1 MSARLN
7 TSEGRPSDAI
17 RTTRM
22 KTRYRLALAAVL
34 LVAAAFLLP
43 RLTSSSER
51 PGSAAANPPGGNPS
65 QSGADSTS
73 VASAARGL
81 TNQASS
87 ADASIPTSPA
97 AVSGRI
103 PAGTLKPGHP
113 APSASADLPDDVVW
127 TIQDASSSRN
137 FVLALDEVW
146 LRNGEEKGKAVP
158 VQAASAAE
166 LEALVLSMEGEVFP
180 VLYEAGRP
188 RNEYTRR
195 VVTPA
200 VSIKLDD
207 PAQAAAIAA
216 AAGAASFEIPE
227 YAADQAI
234 LSTPRGLAALRVAEN
249 LSNLDGVAWA
259 EPQLARQYAKRQ
271 SWPPNDPLFTNQWHL
286 RNTGQS
292 NGVAGIDVGINV
304 TNAAIITNGLTITNT
319 NNPVWAAYR
328 GTNVY
333 IAITDDG
340 LQVSHPDL
348 TNNVDVNI
356 DYDFNGGD
364 NDPSPGTGDDHGTAC
379 AGVAAAR
386 GNNGIGVSGVAP
398 EARLVG
404 LRLISD
410 LATAA
415 QEAQA
420 MNWSN
425 SIIHINSNSW
435 GPADDG
441 DTIEGPTSTA
451 LAGITNAI
459 ANGRGGRGTIFTW
472 AGGNGLQE
480 LDDSNFDGWANSIYT
495 IAVGAADIRGQQAWY
510 SEPGANLVVCAPS
523 SGDNNAAAQVGITTT
538 DRTGSVGYSTTDYA
552 NDFGGTSSATP
563 KVSGVV
569 ALMLQANPNLGW
581 RDVQEILIRTARRN
595 HPTDAGW
602 AQNGAG
608 LWFNHKYGAGLV
620 NARAAVDMAQAWSN
634 LGPQLL
640 RTATGTG
647 GGATIPDNNAT
658 GVVHQFT
665 IAPGDNI
672 RVEHVRVSVNVTHP
686 RRRDLRVELTS
697 PSGTVSVL
705 TTQAAGAAYT
715 GTNLVWTLM
724 SVRHWGENAAGTWA
738 LRVADRLTGA
748 STGTRVSAT
757 PTLEV
762 LGTSTDLINPPPV
775 VTLTSPA
782 SDLIVS
788 PGATVNLAATATD
801 VDAGGSPGTVS
812 QVEFLANGS
821 VIHTDTTAPYTFAW
835 SPALGIYSVSARATD
850 SEAASATSGAV
861 SVEVRNQIP
870 VISSAQTS
878 PSGNAFSD
886 QPVTV
891 TGVVASDPEGSS
903 VNIAYQWQSTLN
915 GSVWSNAS
923 GLTSATLPAS
933 PSNSSLLWRP
943 LLTPND
949 GAQNGAVFTGPT
961 VNVNNRPVTNA
972 TVGSAY
978 NHQPGLYV
986 PATTASF
993 TRPVIINE
1001 FSQGPSGGT
1010 AEWVELLTLE
1020 DTNFASYRI
1029 ADAAGN
1035 SLAFVNTSAWSNIP
1049 AGTAIII
1056 YNGTSKDPLL
1066 PADDANPSDDKRMVI
1081 ASTNATYFNQG
1092 SGSAWP
1098 GFGNNGD
1105 AVILSD
1111 STNAVVAQI
1120 GYGNNTSASP
1130 NVGTV
1135 NGGRAVYYTGDT
1147 EQGIT
1152 SGGNWQTTSSATA
1165 RSARITRAL
1174 GDLFFS
1180 EYVEGSSNNK
1190 ALEIYNPSTSAVNL
1204 ATAGYQVQDY
1214 ANGTN
1219 APTASIAL
1227 TGTLQP
1233 GAVHVIANPGAV
1245 AGLLSLANQTN
1256 GSINFN
1262 GDDTIV
1268 LRKGG
1273 TNGTIVDV
1281 IGQIGFDPGAAWT
1294 NNGVSTVDRTLRR
1307 KASVVQGDTNATNAF
1322 DPSIEWDGFPIDT
1335 FSGLGSHSTSPGPV
1349 LSVAA
1354 SPSSFAENAGTNAST
1369 GTVTIPSAVATN
1381 VPVTLSSGNTNAAT
1395 VPASVTINAG
1405 ATNATFPIAAVDNL
1419 ISDGTKLVTISATAS
1434 GYGGGQV
1441 QVSVTDN
1448 EPSLDG
1454 VTPGTGNSP
1463 ANTQFIANLRAGAFS
1478 QPPLYRTGT
1487 GHQMPPGLALDPNTG
1502 VLAGTP
1508 TAAGTYNIVIERYNS
1523 LGEVSTQ
1530 SYQLVVFAGG
1540 VSYDTWVAGYAGL
1553 SDTNRGADPERDGL
1567 ANMAEYFMGLDPS
1580 LSDSG
1585 TAFARSGSSLV
1596 LDYRRSKTATG
1607 VTGAA
1612 KWHPDAVSATP
1623 WSTNG
1628 ITDQFLS
1635 DHGSYEMRRA
1645 TLPLAPGD
1653 NRKFLRLEVTQP

>member
-1 MSARLN
+1 M
-7 TSEGRPSDAI
+7 
-17 RTTRM
+17 
-22 KTRYRLALAAVL
+22 
-34 LVAAAFLLP
+34 
-43 RLTSSSER
+43 
-51 PGSAAANPPGGNPS
+51 
-65 QSGADSTS
+65 
-73 VASAARGL
+73 
-81 TNQASS
+81 
-87 ADASIPTSPA
+87 
-97 AVSGRI
+97 
-103 PAGTLKPGHP
+103 
-113 APSASADLPDDVVW
+113 
-127 TIQDASSSRN
+127 
-137 FVLALDEVW
+137 
-146 LRNGEEKGKAVP
+146 P

-166 LEALVLSMEGEVFP
+166 LESLVLSMGGEVFP

-216 AAGAASFEIPE
+216 AAGAASFQVPD

-234 LSTPRGLAALRVAEN
+234 LSTPRGLAALRIAEN
-249 LSNLDGVAWA
+249 VSNLDGVAWA

-304 TNAAIITNGLTITNT
+304 TNSAIITNGLTITNT
-319 NNPVWAAYR
+319 NNPVWATYR

-348 TNNVDVNI
+348 TNNVDTTI

-410 LATAA
+410 VATAA

-435 GPADDG
+435 GPTDDG
-441 DTIEGPTSTA
+441 DTLEGPTTTA
-451 LAGITNAI
+451 LGGITNAI

-523 SGDNNAAAQVGITTT
+523 SGDNNAAAEVGITTT

-595 HPTDAGW
+595 HPTDTGW

-620 NARAAVDMAQAWSN
+620 NARAAVDMALGWSN
-634 LGPQLL
+634 LGAQLV

-705 TTQAAGAAYT
+705 TTQASGAAYT
-715 GTNLVWTLM
+715 GADLVWTLM
-724 SVRHWGENAAGTWA
+724 SVRHWGEDAAGTWT
-738 LRVADRLTGA
+738 LRVADRLSGA
-748 STGTRVSAT
+748 STGTRVSGT

-762 LGTSTDLINPPPV
+762 LGTSTVPVNPPPV

-782 SDLIVS
+782 SDVVVS

-801 VDAGGSPGTVS
+801 LDVSGAAGTVS

-835 SPALGIYSVSARATD
+835 SPAVGIYSVSARATD

-949 GAQNGAVFTGPT
+949 GAQNGALFTGPT

-978 NHQPGLYV
+978 SHQPGLYV
-986 PATTASF
+986 PTITASF

-1020 DTNFASYRI
+1020 DTSLAFYDI
-1029 ADAAGN
+1029 ADAVGN
-1035 SLAFVNTSAWSNIP
+1035 YLLFLDAPVWDNIP
-1049 AGTAIII
+1049 AGTTIVI
-1056 YNGTSKDPLL
+1056 YNGATTKDPLL
-1066 PADDANPSDDKRMVI
+1066 PADDLNPNDDKRMVI
-1081 ASTNATYFNQG
+1081 SSQNAAYFDQAT
-1092 SGSAWP
+1092 SWP

-1111 STNAVVAQI
+1111 ADNLPVAEI
-1120 GYGNNTSASP
+1120 SYGNSTAATP

-1147 EQGIT
+1147 EEGIT

-1165 RSARITRAL
+1165 RSARSTRAL

-1180 EYVEGSSNNK
+1180 EYVEGTSNNK
-1190 ALEIYNPSTSAVNL
+1190 ALEIYNPSGSAVNL
-1204 ATAGYQVQDY
+1204 GTAGYWVQMY
-1214 ANGTN
+1214 FNGTTTN
-1219 APTASIAL
+1219 ITSIAL
-1227 TGTLQP
+1227 TGTVAA
-1233 GAVHVIANPGAV
+1233 GGVHVLTPTNASPA
-1245 AGLLSLANQTN
+1245 LLALANQSN
-1256 GSINFN
+1256 GSVWFN
-1262 GDDTIV
+1262 GDDAIA

-1273 TNGTIVDV
+1273 TNGTIVDA
-1281 IGQIGFDPGAAWT
+1281 IGQIGVDPGAAWT
-1294 NNGVSTVDRTLRR
+1294 ATGISTENRTIRR
-1307 KASVVQGDTNATNAF
+1307 KSSVVQGDTNATNAF
-1322 DPSIEWDGFPIDT
+1322 DPSLEWDNFAVDT
-1335 FSGLGSHSTSPGPV
+1335 FSGLGTHSTSSGPS

-1354 SPSSFAENAGTNAST
+1354 SPASFAENAGTNAST
-1369 GTVTIPSAVATN
+1369 GTVTIPAVVATN

-1395 VPASVTINAG
+1395 VPASVTVNAG
-1405 ATNATFPIAAVDNL
+1405 STNATFSIAAVDNL
-1419 ISDGTKLVTISATAS
+1419 VSDGSKLVTISASAS
-1434 GYGGGQV
+1434 GYTAGQV
-1441 QVSVTDN
+1441 EVTVTDN
-1448 EPSLDG
+1448 EVSLDG
-1454 VTPGTGNSP
+1454 VTPGTGNTT
-1463 ANTQFIANLRAGAFS
+1463 ANTQFITNLRAGAFS
-1478 QPPLYRTGT
+1478 QPPLYRTGA
-1487 GHQMPPGLALDPNTG
+1487 GHQMPPGLTLDPNTG
-1502 VLAGTP
+1502 VLGGTP
-1508 TAAGTYNIVIERYNS
+1508 TTAGTYNIVIERYNS

-1530 SYQLVVFAGG
+1530 SYQLVVSASGA
-1540 VSYDTWVAGYAGL
+1540 SYDTWVAGYNGL
-1553 SDTNRGADPERDGL
+1553 ADTSRGADPERDGL
-1567 ANMAEYFMGLDPS
+1567 ANLAEYFMGLDPS

-1585 TAFARSGSSLV
+1585 TTFARSGGSLV
-1596 LDYRRSKTATG
+1596 LDYRRSKTTTG
-1607 VTGAA
+1607 VTGTV
-1612 KWHPDAVSATP
+1612 KWHPDAVTATP

-1653 NRKFLRLEVTQP
+1653 NRRFLRLEVTQP

>member
-1 MSARLN
+1 MN
-7 TSEGRPSDAI
+7 N
-17 RTTRM
+17 
-22 KTRYRLALAAVL
+22 KTRLVLAAVF
-34 LVAAAFLLP
+34 VAAVAVLLP
-43 RLTSSSER
+43 RTLSTFKGDSKS
-51 PGSAAANPPGGNPS
+51 SAASPG
-65 QSGADSTS
+65 AAAST
-73 VASAARGL
+73 ASAAGPVAGV
-81 TNQASS
+81 TNPPSVPAGSLASANS
-87 ADASIPTSPA
+87 APSSSPRRA
-97 AVSGRI
+97 
-103 PAGTLKPGHP
+103 AGTLKPGRPLPSP
-113 APSASADLPDDVVW
+113 AGSASGLSDEEVW
-127 TIQDASSSRN
+127 TISDAGFARN
-137 FVLALDEVW
+137 YVLALDEVW
-146 LRNGEEKGKAVP
+146 VSRPGEKGAVAS
-158 VQAASAAE
+158 VKAASAGE
-166 LEALVLSMEGEVFP
+166 LETLVISMGGPGGQEAFP
-180 VLYEAGRP
+180 VFYEEGRP

-195 VVTPA
+195 VLTPS

-207 PAQAAAIAA
+207 PAQASTIAA
-216 AAGAASFEIPE
+216 SAGAASFEIPE

-234 LSTPRGLAALRVAEN
+234 LSTPRGLAALRIAEN
-249 LSNLDGVAWA
+249 VSSLDGVAWA

-271 SWPPNDPLFTNQWHL
+271 AWPPNDPLFTNQWHL

-304 TNAAIITNGLTITNT
+304 TNSAIITNGLLITNT
-319 NNPVWAAYR
+319 NSPVWAAYR
-328 GTNVY
+328 GTNIY

-348 TNNVDVNI
+348 TNNVDATI

-410 LATAA
+410 VATPA

-435 GPADDG
+435 GPTDDG
-441 DTIEGPTSTA
+441 DTLEGPTSTA

-459 ANGRGGRGTIFTW
+459 FNGRGGRGVIFTW

-523 SGDNNAAAQVGITTT
+523 SGDNNALAEVGITTT

-563 KVSGVV
+563 KVAGVV

-595 HPTDAGW
+595 HPADTGW

-620 NARAAVDMAQAWSN
+620 NARAAVDMALGWSN
-634 LGPQLL
+634 LGTQLL
-640 RTATGTG
+640 RTATGSG

-665 IAPGDNI
+665 INPGDNV
-672 RVEHVRVSVNVTHP
+672 RVEHVRVAVNITHP

-705 TTQAAGAAYT
+705 TTQASGAAYT
-715 GTNLVWTLM
+715 GANLVWTLM
-724 SVRHWGENAAGTWA
+724 SVRHWGEDAAGTWT
-738 LRVADRLTGA
+738 LRVADRLSGA

-762 LGTSTDLINPPPV
+762 FGTSTVPVNPPPV
-775 VTLTSPA
+775 VTLNSPA
-782 SDLIVS
+782 SDTVVS
-788 PGATVNLAATATD
+788 PGTTVNLAATATD
-801 VDAGGSPGTVS
+801 LDVSGAPGVVS

-821 VIHTDTTAPYTFAW
+821 VIHTDNAAPYTFAW
-835 SPALGIYSVSARATD
+835 SPAVGVYTVSARATD

-861 SVEVRNQIP
+861 NVEVRNQIP
-870 VISSAQTS
+870 VVTSAQTS
-878 PSGNAFSD
+878 PTGTAFSD

-891 TGVVASDPEGSS
+891 TGVVASDPESS
-903 VNIAYQWQSTLN
+903 PVTISYQWQSTLN
-915 GSVWSNAS
+915 GTVWSNVS

-949 GAQNGAVFTGPT
+949 GAQNGALFTGPT

-972 TVGSAY
+972 SLGSSY
-978 NHQPGLYV
+978 SHQPGLYV

-993 TRPVIINE
+993 TRPVILNE

-1020 DTNFASYRI
+1020 DTSLAFYDIS
-1029 ADAAGN
+1029 DAAGN
-1035 SLAFVNTSAWSNIP
+1035 YLLFLDDPVWDNIP
-1049 AGTAIII
+1049 AGTTVVI
-1056 YNGTSKDPLL
+1056 YNGATTKDPLL
-1066 PADDANPSDDKRMVI
+1066 PADDLNPNDDKRMVI
-1081 ASTNATYFNQG
+1081 SSQNATYFDQAT
-1092 SGSAWP
+1092 AWP

-1105 AVILSD
+1105 SVFIND
-1111 STNAVVAQI
+1111 PDNVTVAQI
-1120 GYGNNTSASP
+1120 SYGNSTAASP

-1147 EQGIT
+1147 EEGIT

-1165 RSARITRAL
+1165 RSIRSVRAL

-1180 EYVEGSSNNK
+1180 EYVEGSGNNK
-1190 ALEIYNPSTSAVNL
+1190 ALEIYNPSGSAVNL
-1204 ATAGYQVQDY
+1204 GTAGYWVQMY
-1214 ANGTN
+1214 FNGGST
-1219 APTASIAL
+1219 PTTSIAL
-1227 TGTLQP
+1227 TGNVTA
-1233 GAVHVIANPGAV
+1233 GGVHVLAASTANST
-1245 AGLLSLANQTN
+1245 LLALAQQTN
-1256 GSINFN
+1256 GSSFFN
-1262 GDDTIV
+1262 GNDAVV

-1273 TNGTIVDV
+1273 TNGTIVDA
-1281 IGQIGFDPGAAWT
+1281 IGQVGVDPGTAWT
-1294 NNGVSTVDRTLRR
+1294 ATGISTADRTLRR
-1307 KASVVQGDTNATNAF
+1307 KTAVVQGDTNETNAF
-1322 DPSIEWDGFPIDT
+1322 DPSVEWDGFPVDT
-1335 FSGLGSHSTSPGPV
+1335 FPGLGSHSTSSGPSLG
-1349 LSVAA
+1349 LSVVPA
-1354 SPSSFAENAGTNAST
+1354 SFAENAGTNAAT
-1369 GTVTIPSAVATN
+1369 GTVTIPAVLSSN
-1381 VPVTLSSGNTNAAT
+1381 MLVTLASGNTNAAT
-1395 VPASVTINAG
+1395 VPATVTINAG
-1405 ATNATFPIAAVDNL
+1405 STNASFVVAAVDNL
-1419 ISDGTKLVTISATAS
+1419 ISDGTKTFSLTASAS
-1434 GYGGGQV
+1434 GYSTAQASV
-1441 QVSVTDN
+1441 TVTDN
-1448 EPSLDG
+1448 EVSLEG
-1454 VTPGTGNSP
+1454 VTPGTGNTA
-1463 ANTQFIANLRAGAFS
+1463 ANTQFITNLRAGAFS
-1478 QPPLYRTGT
+1478 QAPLYRTGA

-1502 VLAGTP
+1502 ILSGTP
-1508 TAAGTYNIVIERYNS
+1508 TAAGTYNIVLERYNS
-1523 LGEVSTQ
+1523 LGHVVSQT
-1530 SYQLVVFAGG
+1530 YQLVVSSGG
-1540 VSYDTWVAGYAGL
+1540 PSYDAWIGGFGGL
-1553 SDTNRGADPERDGL
+1553 SDTNRGGDPDRDGL
-1567 ANMAEYFMGLDPS
+1567 PNLAEYFMGLDPAQ
-1580 LSDSG
+1580 SG
-1585 TAFARSGSSLV
+1585 TGPVADVDGGVAI
-1596 LDYRRSKTATG
+1596 LDYRRGKDTTG
-1607 VTGAA
+1607 VSARV
-1612 KWHPDAVSATP
+1612 KWHPNLTDATP

-1628 ITDQFLS
+1628 VTDQFLG
-1635 DHGSYEMRRA
+1635 DHGTYEMRRA
-1645 TLPLAPGD
+1645 TVPIAPGD
-1653 NRKFLRLEVTQP
+1653 GRKFLRLEVTEP